1 MSLFKRT
8 EDPMAQLKSE
18 LAHADL
24 SQRRDI
30 ADRESEVTTQFQLN
44 TRNDRNDITKWQQ
57 DLDPKF
63 EEFMHH
69 LFGEMKIGGKY
80 VKVREQLVSTDCIYD
95 IYSLLKVTV
104 NQNMM
109 MTWLEK
115 NEINA
120 AGLLACQS
128 LQSDILTEETVKYDT
143 PTPVLSDI
151 MVRFTIIIKMTMN
164 RALAGRERKSQTE
177 IRQVKE
183 VHTDNPN
190 EKKDNKKGWLF

>member
-1 MSLFKRT
+1 MSLFQRT
-8 EDPMAQLKSE
+8 KAIADPE
-18 LAHADL
+18 LVHADL

-30 ADRESEVTTQFQLN
+30 ADRGSEVTTQYQLN
-44 TRNDRNDITKWQQ
+44 IKQDRNDITKWQQ

-69 LFGEMKIGGKY
+69 LFGEVKINGKY
-80 VKVREQLVSTDCIYD
+80 VKVKEQMVSTECIYD

-115 NEINA
+115 DEINHT
-120 AGLLACQS
+120 GLLACQS
-128 LQSDILTEETVKYDT
+128 LVSDILIEEHVKYHT
-143 PTPVLSDI
+143 PLPILSDI
-151 MVRFTIIIKMTMN
+151 ITRFTVIIKVTMN
-164 RALAGRERKSQTE
+164 RALAGRERKAQTE

-183 VHTDNPN
+183 VHTDNPDQ
-190 EKKDNKKGWLF
+190 KKDNKHGWLF